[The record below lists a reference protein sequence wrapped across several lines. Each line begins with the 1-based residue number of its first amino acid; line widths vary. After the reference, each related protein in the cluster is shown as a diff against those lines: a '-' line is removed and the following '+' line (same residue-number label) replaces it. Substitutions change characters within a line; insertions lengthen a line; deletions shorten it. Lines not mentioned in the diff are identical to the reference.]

1 MVEVTDKI
9 PRKRGVSIIV
19 VLLFIATIYVYI
31 SYIAGKILSLQSF
44 YSIYMAQW
52 LPNTV
57 ILLLLAP
64 LYFILYLIL
73 SYNGDKKSKLY
84 GLKPLAER
92 LPSVIK
98 PDRHVLFREK
108 LFWTGTVLVLY
119 FALTN
124 IFIYGL
130 NTSEIIDVFASFR
143 AILAGAS
150 GTLMQLGIGPI
161 VTASIIMQLFV
172 GAKIINF
179 DLTNEEDKSMYQQTQ
194 KLLVIIMILVEAIPQ
209 VFGYLDPS
217 TSFIAML
224 NGIWA
229 GQGLFLART
238 LIVAQIFF
246 GSYLVFLMDELVSKW
261 GIGSGI
267 SLFIAAGVA
276 QATFTGII
284 NWIPTNVALPI
295 SLSNPPSGVI
305 PKTAYL
311 LINFSSSQLYAGRI
325 ETILF
330 APPNPIVA
338 LIGTVLIFLVVA
350 WTESTK
356 IELPLA
362 HERARGARGRY
373 PIKLM
378 YASNIPVI
386 LTTALLANVAMWTM
400 IFWTNPALAH
410 IPLLG
415 HNPLLGVYPTAAQVQ
430 MYGINQT
437 TPIGGLAYYLNQING
452 IGQWLLPLMEPT
464 TYQAEF
470 LGHTYWQALIRVFA
484 FTAFMIG
491 MSILFAIFWI
501 DTTNMNSKA
510 VAKQIQSSGMQIP
523 GFRREPKII
532 ESVLDKY
539 IPAITIF
546 SGAAVGALAAVAD
559 LIGTI
564 GNTTGTGLLLAVGIM
579 IQFYEA
585 MGREQLME
593 MHPVVR
599 QFFEG

>member
-209 VFGYLDPS
+209 VFGYLNPS

-276 QATFTGII
+276 QATFTDRK
-284 NWIPTNVALPI
+284 
-295 SLSNPPSGVI
+295 S
-305 PKTAYL
+305 
-311 LINFSSSQLYAGRI
+311 
-325 ETILF
+325 
-330 APPNPIVA
+330 
-338 LIGTVLIFLVVA
+338 VV
-350 WTESTK
+350 
-356 IELPLA
+356 
-362 HERARGARGRY
+362 
-373 PIKLM
+373 
-378 YASNIPVI
+378 
-386 LTTALLANVAMWTM
+386 
-400 IFWTNPALAH
+400 
-410 IPLLG
+410 
-415 HNPLLGVYPTAAQVQ
+415 
-430 MYGINQT
+430 
-437 TPIGGLAYYLNQING
+437 
-452 IGQWLLPLMEPT
+452 
-464 TYQAEF
+464 
-470 LGHTYWQALIRVFA
+470 
-484 FTAFMIG
+484 
-491 MSILFAIFWI
+491 
-501 DTTNMNSKA
+501 
-510 VAKQIQSSGMQIP
+510 
-523 GFRREPKII
+523 
-532 ESVLDKY
+532 
-539 IPAITIF
+539 
-546 SGAAVGALAAVAD
+546 
-559 LIGTI
+559 
-564 GNTTGTGLLLAVGIM
+564 
-579 IQFYEA
+579 
-585 MGREQLME
+585 
-593 MHPVVR
+593 
-599 QFFEG
+599 

>member
-9 PRKRGVSIIV
+9 PRKRGVSVIV
-19 VLLFIATIYVYI
+19 FILFIATIYLYI
-31 SYIAGKILSLQSF
+31 SYIAGKILSVQSF
-44 YSIYMAQW
+44 YNIYMAQW

-64 LYFILYLIL
+64 VFYIIYLIL

-92 LPSVIK
+92 LPGVSK
-98 PDRHVLFREK
+98 PDKHVLFREK

-119 FALTN
+119 FALCN

-130 NTSEIIDVFASFR
+130 STTNIIDVFASFR

-179 DLTNEEDKSMYQQTQ
+179 DLTKEEDKSMYQQTQ
-194 KLLVIIMILVEAIPQ
+194 KMLVIIMILVEAIPQ
-209 VFGYLDPS
+209 VFGYLNPS
-217 TSFIAML
+217 TSFITLL
-224 NGIWA
+224 NGVSA

-284 NWIPTNVALPI
+284 NWIPSNVAFPI
-295 SLSNPPSGVI
+295 SLANPPSGVI

-338 LIGTVLIFLVVA
+338 LIGTVLIFLIVV

-356 IELPLA
+356 VELPLS

-415 HNPLLGVYPTAAQVQ
+415 HNPLLGVYPTTAQAA

-452 IGQWLLPLMEPT
+452 ISEWLLPLMEPAV
-464 TYQAEF
+464 YQAEF

-501 DTTNMNSKA
+501 DTTNMNAKA

-523 GFRREPKII
+523 GFRREPKVI

-546 SGAAVGALAAVAD
+546 SGAAIGALAAAAD

-564 GNTTGTGLLLAVGIM
+564 GNTTGTGLLLAVGIT